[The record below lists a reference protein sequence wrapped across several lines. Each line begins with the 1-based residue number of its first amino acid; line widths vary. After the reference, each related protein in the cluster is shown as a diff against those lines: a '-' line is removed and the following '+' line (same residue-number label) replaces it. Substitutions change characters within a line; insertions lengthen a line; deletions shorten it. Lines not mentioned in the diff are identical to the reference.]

1 MKLSKLL
8 DSQYSFKDVQAMAD
22 KFNKYGLAAKNINGK
37 FYSYRNGKE
46 TGVFDTMDALAQH
59 QEELIANESTIKP
72 YVSMYN
78 DKDTGKMTYDVLD
91 KDSKSAFKST
101 DKDKAM
107 KWFADNFDRL
117 KEAGGYEGQSE
128 PTSHIFKD
136 ADIKQIADIIKQ
148 KDIKAYPEQTDDG
161 VKVHTFNQDRESVAQ
176 ELEIEEAAPAVIGTV
191 ARALTSPGLKGTL
204 SRAAL
209 NKTVSSMTSED
220 QPEPSLND
228 LVKQDAESRDDDEE
242 DIDQLPAFL
251 KKPKSQ
257 ENELNRMR
265 KLAGMSTAS
274 TNTNEYDG
282 PDETIDGSFSDRQ
295 IKQAFGI
302 LNDPRFK
309 QGNYDGAVEVIN
321 KISPGL
327 SDHPSVQNALKRAN
341 EATQDLVKTI
351 TPIKSVVGTNA
362 SPQMTAKGI
371 DAITQGERPSPQQI
385 KAVEPYMSKIAQAM
399 QDPKTKTQMRNI
411 IKKVQ

>member
-8 DSQYSFKDVQAMAD
+8 LDSQHSFSDVQAMAD

-37 FYSYRNGKE
+37 FYSYRNGKQ
-46 TGVFDTMDALAQH
+46 TGVFDTMDLLKGH

-107 KWFADNFDRL
+107 KWFSDNFDRL
-117 KEAGGYEGQSE
+117 KEAGGYEGQAE
-128 PTSHIFKD
+128 PTSHVFKD
-136 ADIKQIADIIKQ
+136 ADIKKIADIIKQ

-161 VKVHTFNQDRESVAQ
+161 VKVHTFNQDRESVAT
-176 ELEIEEAAPAVIGTV
+176 ELEIEESAPAVIGAV

-204 SRAAL
+204 SRSAL
-209 NKTVSSMTSED
+209 SKTVNSITSED

-228 LVKQDAESRDDDEE
+228 LVKQDAESNDEDE
-242 DIDQLPAFL
+242 DVDQLPAFL

-265 KLAGMSTAS
+265 KLAGMSTAGGV
-274 TNTNEYDG
+274 TEYDG

-341 EATQDLVKTI
+341 EATNDLVKTI
-351 TPIKSVVGTNA
+351 TPIKGVVGTNA

-371 DAITQGERPSPQQI
+371 DAISQGERPSPQQV
-385 KAVEPYMSKIAQAM
+385 KAVSPYMSKIAQAM

>member
-8 DSQYSFKDVQAMAD
+8 LDSQHSFSDVQAMAD

-37 FYSYRNGKE
+37 FYSYRNGKQ
-46 TGVFDTMDALAQH
+46 TGVFDTMDLLKGH

-107 KWFADNFDRL
+107 KWFSDNFDRL
-117 KEAGGYEGQSE
+117 KEAGGYEGQAE
-128 PTSHIFKD
+128 PTSHVFKD
-136 ADIKQIADIIKQ
+136 ADIKKIADIIKQ

-161 VKVHTFNQDRESVAQ
+161 VKVHTFNQDRESVAT
-176 ELEIEEAAPAVIGTV
+176 ELEIEEPTV
-191 ARALTSPGLKGTL
+191 
-204 SRAAL
+204 
-209 NKTVSSMTSED
+209 ED

-228 LVKQDAESRDDDEE
+228 LVKQDAESNDEDE
-242 DIDQLPAFL
+242 DVDQLPAFL

-265 KLAGMSTAS
+265 KLAGMSTAGGV
-274 TNTNEYDG
+274 TEYDG

-327 SDHPSVQNALKRAN
+327 SNHPSVQNALKRAN
-341 EATQDLVKTI
+341 EATNDLVKTI

-371 DAITQGERPSPQQI
+371 DAISQGERPSPQQV
-385 KAVEPYMSKIAQAM
+385 KAVSPYMSKIAQAM

>member
-1 MKLSKLL
+1 M
-8 DSQYSFKDVQAMAD
+8 
-22 KFNKYGLAAKNINGK
+22 
-37 FYSYRNGKE
+37 
-46 TGVFDTMDALAQH
+46 
-59 QEELIANESTIKP
+59 
-72 YVSMYN
+72 
-78 DKDTGKMTYDVLD
+78 
-91 KDSKSAFKST
+91 
-101 DKDKAM
+101 
-107 KWFADNFDRL
+107 
-117 KEAGGYEGQSE
+117 
-128 PTSHIFKD
+128 
-136 ADIKQIADIIKQ
+136 
-148 KDIKAYPEQTDDG
+148 
-161 VKVHTFNQDRESVAQ
+161 KVHTFNQDRESVAQ

-220 QPEPSLND
+220 QPEPLLNDLVKQDAGEKFVVTYKGIQKANDEDSALDILQDNGYDIERNPDGTFLVSYQGVQKADNIYDVLDILRDEGYEVQIEDDEEFSEDQPEPSLND
-228 LVKQDAESRDDDEE
+228 LVKQDAESRDDEE

-257 ENELNRMR
+257 EKELNRMR
-265 KLAGMSTAS
+265 KLAGMSIAS

-327 SDHPSVQNALKRAN
+327 ADHPSVQNALKRAN
-341 EATQDLVKTI
+341 EATNDLVKTI
-351 TPIKSVVGTNA
+351 TPIKGVVGTNA

-371 DAITQGERPSPQQI
+371 DAIAQGERPSPQQV
-385 KAVEPYMSKIAQAM
+385 KAVSPYMSKIAQAM